1 MGRKIGPPNMAGDG
15 EGLMETPF
23 AGTVSRTEQKGRKRA
38 PLVRVSVFRLRWHP
52 LQPSDRHSDAAVQ
65 DLMESIEELGLLEP
79 PLVWRKKDGTL
90 VVLAGH
96 RRVRAWQL
104 LVQAGR
110 IDADRIHVFILD
122 DLSDGQDAVIMAAE
136 LGHRRGCSA
145 VHTATLIGEARKQ
158 LIAEGNGKVTVR
170 RLAAVLPWGKSS
182 ISDYLDIYRAL
193 QDPEVGNFVHLMD
206 KMGKRFIHGIVT
218 ADDHASRVE
227 ACKAFQHDGAKGARA
242 VLAAAK
248 DQPRTEP
255 VRVTPHGTDCDLTY
269 DLRVSLHPAL
279 TEEEIVAIEAALDR
293 AREDLRRIRGASNQ
307 PT

>member
-1 MGRKIGPPNMAGDG
+1 VGKKTGPPNMAGDDAG
-15 EGLMETPF
+15 RMDTPF

-52 LQPSDRHSDAAVQ
+52 LQPSDRHSDVNVQ
-65 DLMESIEELGLLEP
+65 DLMGSIEELGLLEP

-96 RRVRAWQL
+96 RRVRGWQL
-104 LVQAGR
+104 LFQAGR
-110 IDADRIHVFILD
+110 IDTDRIYVFILN

-158 LIAEGNGKVTVR
+158 LLAEGNGKVTVR
-170 RLAAVLPWGKSS
+170 GLAAVLPWGKSS
-182 ISDYLDIYRAL
+182 IDDYLDIYRAL
-193 QDPEVGNFVHLMD
+193 QDPDLGDLVHQMD

-218 ADDHASRVE
+218 AEDHALRVE
-227 ACKAFQHDGAKGARA
+227 ACKAFQRDGAKGARA

-248 DQPRTEP
+248 DQPQA
-255 VRVTPHGTDCDLTY
+255 VRVTGLSKECDLTY
-269 DLRVSLHPAL
+269 NLTVSLRPDLKEAEIAAIASAFRQV
-279 TEEEIVAIEAALDR
+279 EEHLV
-293 AREDLRRIRGASNQ
+293 RIRAASE
-307 PT
+307 